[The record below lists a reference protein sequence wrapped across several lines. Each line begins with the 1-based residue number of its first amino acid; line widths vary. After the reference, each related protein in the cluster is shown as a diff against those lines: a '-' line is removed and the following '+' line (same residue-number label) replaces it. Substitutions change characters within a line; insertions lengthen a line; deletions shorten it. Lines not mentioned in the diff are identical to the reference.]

1 MSLRVDEMTKFK
13 DMTPMQRLDAMR
25 KAGVTLY
32 PNLSAEDKRAVLYVE
47 NEPTVAAQ
55 DTNKS

>member
-1 MSLRVDEMTKFK
+1 MTKFK